1 MVDRRTKQEV
11 MMMINKL
18 KQWLSKHLSITIV
31 FNRVDIDTVDYEG
44 GYVATTTTPEGI
56 NITVYEREDRFC
68 SDPVFA
74 YNWEKNC
81 NGVVTTGSCRVS
93 YYKLKGYKFKLV
105 KLPTFDEWYRGL
117 LTKEAKAIKLW
128 REQNPAKEV
137 SNAYIAKMIK
147 EGKV

>member
-11 MMMINKL
+11 MMINKL

-44 GYVATTTTPEGI
+44 GYVATTTTSEGTK
-56 NITVYEREDRFC
+56 ITVYEREDRFC

-74 YNWEKNC
+74 YSWEKNC

-105 KLPTFDEWYRGL
+105 KLPTFDEWYRDL

-128 REQNPAKEV
+128 REQNPDKEV
-137 SNAYIAKMIK
+137 SDAYIAKMIK